1 MTLNVFIKK
10 TSVWIFSVIV
20 FQFKLT
26 VSIATVEFLWTDSPF
41 SSFPSLATLP
51 TELLTSR
58 RGTRFFRVDLDDADL
73 NVMINALDGQRF
85 LKFELVVMNR
95 RQRK

>member
-1 MTLNVFIKK
+1 
-10 TSVWIFSVIV
+10 
-20 FQFKLT
+20 
-26 VSIATVEFLWTDSPF
+26 
-41 SSFPSLATLP
+41 LATLP